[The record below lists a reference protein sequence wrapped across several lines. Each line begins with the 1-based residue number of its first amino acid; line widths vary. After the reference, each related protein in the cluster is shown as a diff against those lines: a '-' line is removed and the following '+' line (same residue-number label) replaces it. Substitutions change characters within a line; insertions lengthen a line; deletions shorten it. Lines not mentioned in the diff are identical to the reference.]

1 MREIRVVVTNDRL
14 LACYGQWWYPR
25 RQFFVVECEQGQR
38 LGHVCE
44 GNEGGVLCEHGVRLL
59 WESEPFGNRGRY
71 RGGREQ
77 QDAQRQEMERFAEA
91 QRQEAG
97 RVAEEERR
105 KLHVRHAAAVGL
117 DRTAPP
123 EAVADLFEELGIETT
138 GPVPDWSAGC
148 FGVYGS
154 KVESASY
161 CFADEKPA
169 RRR

>member
-1 MREIRVVVTNDRL
+1 MREIRVVETRDRL
-14 LACYGQWWYPR
+14 LGGYGQWWRWR
-25 RQFFVVECEQGQR
+25 RQFSVVECEAGQR

-44 GNEGGVLCEHGVRLL
+44 GNKGGVLCEHGVRLL
-59 WESEPFGNRGRY
+59 WQSEPFGERR
-71 RGGREQ
+71 RSPGGAKKR
-77 QDAQRQEMERFAEA
+77 DAQE
-91 QRQEAG
+91 QEAE

-148 FGVYGS
+148 HGVYAS
-154 KVESASY
+154 KVESAPH

-169 RRR
+169 RGR